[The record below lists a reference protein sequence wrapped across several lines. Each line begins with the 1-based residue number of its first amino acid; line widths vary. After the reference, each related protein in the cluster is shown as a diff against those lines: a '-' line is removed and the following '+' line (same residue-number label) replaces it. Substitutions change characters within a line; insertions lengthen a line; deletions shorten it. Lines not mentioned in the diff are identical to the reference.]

1 MVAAQHGWQLELL
14 RKKAQND
21 QPTWPIS
28 ERRRSSRP
36 ASFPFNGEYREIVA
50 SERLACPFEFE
61 GMPGHVLLETVT
73 FGEHGGKTKLTAT
86 DLFDTAQDRDGML
99 QAGMEEGANE
109 SYDRLA
115 ELLADLKQG

>member
-1 MVAAQHGWQLELL
+1 MDLKPGGVWRFVQRDAGGNEYAF
-14 RKKAQND
+14 
-21 QPTWPIS
+21 S
-28 ERRRSSRP
+28 
-36 ASFPFNGEYREIVA
+36 GEYREIVA
-50 SERLACPFEFE
+50 PERLAYTFEFE
-61 GMPGHVLLETVT
+61 GMPGHVLLETAT
-73 FGEHGGKTKLTAT
+73 FEERGGKTKLTAT